1 MNRSYLAPKDAV
13 ALLLITVPFLLY
25 CWTVWQYSVNVPFWD
40 DFSVILKPVTA
51 AFTADSLR
59 EKILILL
66 APSNG
71 HLPFLTR
78 LVAVAQVEF
87 FGAIN
92 FHYSIFAANIGW
104 LLTVLLLLCYARQ
117 QWRLSWFALL
127 PVPLV
132 LFTITHWEVLDFTT
146 PAWQMYWGSALLPLV
161 CLIAAVHRRWLLSAI
176 SFSVALFFSSGALA
190 LLPLVIA
197 YGVYRRYWRDTVFF
211 ALISVFVTA
220 FFLYFNP
227 PKTAVLP
234 SLLVV
239 LKFIP
244 AFMGNITSN
253 GRWDLHNIQWIH
265 FATGISVILSG
276 CYVLRRLHN
285 VDLAKLLF
293 IYVLILACM
302 AVYLRGGI
310 NPDMAPRY
318 SLFALLAV
326 ASLYCAFAQQWQSVR
341 VDCIAGCIAVAA
353 ALWLHSYY
361 SCLNLLAYDHNVRPH
376 FLQQYL
382 LGGDLDKLLWD
393 PAYGREALEESTAA
407 GTYNPEVMNMFQLPV
422 RAKK

>member
-1 MNRSYLAPKDAV
+1 MNTSRISAKDSI
-13 ALLLITVPFLLY
+13 ALLLMAASFVLY
-25 CWTVWQYSVNVPFWD
+25 CWTVWKYSVNVPFWD

-51 AFTADSLR
+51 AFTADTLR
-59 EKILILL
+59 EQILILL

-71 HLPFLTR
+71 HLPLLTR
-78 LVAVAQVEF
+78 LVTVAQVEF

-92 FHYSIFAANIGW
+92 FRFSIFAANSGW
-104 LLTVLLLLCYARQ
+104 LLTVLLLLWYARK
-117 QWRLSWFALL
+117 QWTLSWFALL
-127 PVPLV
+127 PVPFV
-132 LFTITHWEVLDFTT
+132 LFSITHWEVLDFTT

-161 CLIAAVHRRWLLSAI
+161 CLIAAVHRRWLLAAI
-176 SFSVALFFSSGALA
+176 SFTAALFFSSGALA
-190 LLPLVIA
+190 LLPLVTV
-197 YGVYRRYWRDTVFF
+197 YGLYRRRWRETIFFVLASIFATV
-211 ALISVFVTA
+211 I
-220 FFLYFNP
+220 FLYFNP
-227 PKTAVLP
+227 PESVILP
-234 SLLVV
+234 SFLVV

-244 AFMGNITSN
+244 AFMGNIISN
-253 GRWDLHNIQWIH
+253 GKWDLHSMQWIH
-265 FATGISVILSG
+265 FVTGISVILSG
-276 CYVLRRLHN
+276 CFVLLRLHN

-293 IYVLILACM
+293 IYVLVLACM

-326 ASLYCAFAQQWQSVR
+326 AGLYCAFAQAWQSAR
-341 VDCIAGCIAVAA
+341 TDCIAGCIAVAA

-361 SCLNLLAYDHNVRPH
+361 SCLQLLNYDHNVRPH

-393 PAYGREALEESTAA
+393 SAYGREALEESTAA
-407 GTYNPEVMNMFQLPV
+407 GTYNPEVMNMMQFPV